1 VTDIL
6 ECCTSSGQTDRV
18 EQSFLWNLP
27 IGKRIECLL
36 TLLLRKGPPEIS
48 FAFRCPERECGEESE
63 VEISVQEI
71 EALQAQAYETE
82 PVLVPLENGS
92 LVLRRPTGSDQL
104 TWLQSRFVDKEAA
117 IKGML
122 RTLVLESPAGTSV
135 NGDAIPGALIPLVE
149 RTMEEFDPL
158 VNFSLRVK
166 CVACGAENLLE
177 IDLEELSLRQLQQ
190 AQMRL
195 LASVHKLA
203 AHYHW
208 SEQQIFSVPYW
219 RRARYLSL
227 VEKEK
232 NQ

>member
-6 ECCTSSGQTDRV
+6 ECCTCSDQTDRV

-36 TLLLRKGPPEIS
+36 TLLSYDRAAELS
-48 FAFRCPERECGEESE
+48 FAFRCPQTECGEESE

-71 EALQAQAYETE
+71 KALQAQAYETE
-82 PVLVPLENGS
+82 PVLVPLQNES
-92 LVLRRPTGSDQL
+92 LALRRPTGSDQL
-104 TWLQSRFVDKEAA
+104 SWLKTHFVDKQAA
-117 IKGML
+117 IEAML
-122 RTLVLESPAGTSV
+122 RTLVLESPAGISLD
-135 NGDAIPGALIPLVE
+135 GDTIPGTLIPLVE

-158 VNFSLRVK
+158 VSFSLRVK
-166 CVACGAENLLE
+166 CFSCGIENLLE

-195 LASVHKLA
+195 LASVHRLA

-208 SEQQIFSVPYW
+208 NEQHIFSVPYW

-227 VEKEK
+227 IEKEK